1 MQPYPLM
8 KTALPCSASVLWI
21 FMVLVLAGRVYADNA
36 LEIIG
41 RWECVES
48 RIGTT
53 TFTTAQGEENLV
65 AEFRADGTF
74 TEGNRAGTY
83 RCFDD
88 RVLRLTFI
96 DNGKK
101 GVSKEYQIRIT
112 GDSMVK
118 KGSDR
123 SKLAEEQYRRL
134 K

>member
-1 MQPYPLM
+1 M
-8 KTALPCSASVLWI
+8 KTALPRFASVLC
-21 FMVLVLAGRVYADNA
+21 MLMALVLAGRGYADNA
-36 LEIIG
+36 QEIIG

-53 TFTTAQGEENLV
+53 TFTTAQGEKNLV

-74 TEGNRAGTY
+74 TEGSRSGTY
-83 RCFDD
+83 RCFDAA
-88 RVLRLTFI
+88 VLRLTFI

-101 GVSKEYQIRIT
+101 GVSKDYQIRIT

-123 SKLAEEQYRRL
+123 SKLAPEEKYRRL

>member
-1 MQPYPLM
+1 M
-8 KTALPCSASVLWI
+8 KTALPCFVSALC
-21 FMVLVLAGRVYADNA
+21 MLMALVLAGRGYADNA

-48 RIGTT
+48 HIGTT
-53 TFTTAQGEENLV
+53 TFTTAQGEKNLV

-74 TEGNRAGTY
+74 TEGSRSGTY

-88 RVLRLTFI
+88 TVLRLTFI
-96 DNGKK
+96 ENGKK
-101 GVSKEYQIRIT
+101 GVSRDYQIRIT

-123 SKLAEEQYRRL
+123 SKLAEEKYRRV

>member
-1 MQPYPLM
+1 M
-8 KTALPCSASVLWI
+8 KTALPCFASVLC
-21 FMVLVLAGRVYADNA
+21 MLMALVLAGRGYAENVQ
-36 LEIIG
+36 EIIG
-41 RWECVES
+41 RWELFES

-53 TFTTAQGEENLV
+53 TFPTAQGEENLV

-74 TEGNRAGTY
+74 TEGNRSGTY

-96 DNGKK
+96 ENGKK

-118 KGSDR
+118 KGSDG
-123 SKLAEEQYRRL
+123 SKLAEEKYRRL